1 MIKWGLSGFLA
12 GAIASAI
19 LLWVLQQRRA
29 AADGEAAQAA
39 AATREAVAS
48 AERDAAA
55 KAASALRVERDRA
68 IDEAAGLKKKI
79 YELESR
85 AAAAGNGGGQ
95 SGERAGG
102 QAGKPTRRSWK
113 DIAADFGRLGAKLRG
128 LPMDSW
134 PPEADALKKD
144 MQEALAAL
152 AAELGMSV
160 DQVLASPRGLESLM
174 LEMLAQT
181 VPPLSAAEEAKL
193 RELLANQQ
201 EAWDK
206 FTASAADLSRLE
218 QTRGFVD
225 LAIAS
230 REEFFSALTPGQA
243 EFLKAFPALNQD
255 LQGSQTWL
263 DGSRAKVTATM
274 TDQWSASL
282 GLNETQKAALGPLVT
297 EYIDKERALN
307 EEIWGKRRAGEELSR
322 QADYSMRLGLMI
334 ETQKKIA
341 ETLSL
346 TPDQQKALRD
356 WQFTWGVNVTDEMG
370 K

>member
-39 AATREAVAS
+39 AVAREVVTS

-55 KAASALRVERDRA
+55 KAASALRVDRDRA
-68 IDEAAGLKKKI
+68 IDEAARLKKKI

-85 AAAAGNGGGQ
+85 AASAGNGGGPT
-95 SGERAGG
+95 GERPA
-102 QAGKPTRRSWK
+102 KPARRSWK
-113 DIAADFGRLGAKLRG
+113 DIAADFGRLGGKLRG

-160 DQVLASPRGLESLM
+160 DQVLASPRGLEALM

-193 RELLANQQ
+193 RELLATQQ

-263 DGSRAKVTATM
+263 DGSRAKVTASM
-274 TDQWSASL
+274 TDQWSSSL

-341 ETLSL
+341 GTLSL
-346 TPDQQKALRD
+346 TPDQQKALRE

>member
-12 GAIASAI
+12 GALASAI
-19 LLWVLQQRRA
+19 LLWALQQRRA

-39 AATREAVAS
+39 AAAREAVAS
-48 AERDAAA
+48 TERDAAA

-85 AAAAGNGGGQ
+85 PSAAGNGGGPA
-95 SGERAGG
+95 GERP
-102 QAGKPTRRSWK
+102 GKPTRRSWK
-113 DIAADFGRLGAKLRG
+113 DIAADFGRLGGKLRG

-152 AAELGMSV
+152 AAELRMSV
-160 DQVLASPRGLESLM
+160 DQVLASPRGLEALM

-181 VPPLSAAEEAKL
+181 VPPLSAAEEARL
-193 RELLANQQ
+193 RELLATQQ

-206 FTASAADLSRLE
+206 FAASAADLSRLE

-225 LAIAS
+225 LAITS

-282 GLNETQKAALGPLVT
+282 GLNEIQKAALGPLVT

-334 ETQKKIA
+334 ETQKKISD
-341 ETLSL
+341 TLSL

>member
-12 GAIASAI
+12 GAIASAV

-29 AADGEAAQAA
+29 ASEAEAAQAA
-39 AATREAVAS
+39 AAARDAATT

-55 KAASALRVERDRA
+55 KAASALRVDRDRA

-85 AAAAGNGGGQ
+85 AAAGNGGGQ
-95 SGERAGG
+95 AGERTGG

-113 DIAADFGRLGAKLRG
+113 DIAADFGRLGGKLRG

-174 LEMLAQT
+174 LKMLAQT

-193 RELLANQQ
+193 RELLATQQ
-201 EAWDK
+201 AEWDK
-206 FTASAADLSRLE
+206 FAASASDLSRLE

-263 DGSRAKVTATM
+263 DGSRAKVTASM

-307 EEIWGKRRAGEELSR
+307 EEIWGKRKSGEELSR

-341 ETLSL
+341 GTLSL